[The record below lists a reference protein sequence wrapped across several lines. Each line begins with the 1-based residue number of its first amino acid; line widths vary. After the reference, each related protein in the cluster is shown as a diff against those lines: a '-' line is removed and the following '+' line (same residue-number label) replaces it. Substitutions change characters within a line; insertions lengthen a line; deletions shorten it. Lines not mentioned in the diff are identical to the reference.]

1 MGCPGGISLI
11 RYTRSVFTRAFRA
24 PFPKDFLE
32 YLCNGKKG
40 RCVVFGVIMIIP
52 VSSKVR

>member
-11 RYTRSVFTRAFRA
+11 RYIRSVFTRAFRA

-32 YLCNGKKG
+32 YVCNGKKG

-52 VSSKVR
+52 VSSEVR